1 MQSDFPPRLEGK
13 FYLTEGGSE
22 TEILYKWGFELP
34 EFAMFTLTSA
44 ISSAAGGWLLD
55 STSLGISG
63 IIWWM
68 AALMMVPGILWFA
81 WNLIGRS
88 EQDHIG

>member
-1 MQSDFPPRLEGK
+1 
-13 FYLTEGGSE
+13 
-22 TEILYKWGFELP
+22 
-34 EFAMFTLTSA
+34 MFTLTSA

-68 AALMMVPGILWFA
+68 AGLMVIPGVLWYA
-81 WNLIGRS
+81 WITFGKTSAPKLS
-88 EQDHIG
+88 EEEITPTG